1 MRETTHSVT
10 ADVHDPVVAGLMAEL
25 TTPAGQADP
34 YPVYARLR
42 AHGDPLTGPDDSLIV
57 TGYRHCSALLR
68 EPRLRKNPGRLLA
81 RSGFPDWESRPA
93 LRLMFGSMLMANP
106 PEHTRLRAA
115 VSRVFTARSVAEL
128 RPAVEAI
135 AERLLDDLGGEVDFI
150 KAVAFPYPVTV
161 IGELLGVP
169 EADRPAFRELVD
181 EWTAVLELPRPDV
194 VDRADVAASAIIGY
208 FGELAAERRARPRP
222 DLISALVSA
231 GDGEGEGLTDEEVV
245 STAALILAAGFETTT
260 GLLANG
266 LVALLDHPA
275 QADRLRREPE
285 LARPAVDELLRYDSP
300 VQVTYGRTAIDD
312 ITVGDL
318 RLHAGQRVI
327 TLLGAANRDPSVFH
341 APDELIL
348 DRDEGIPLSFGAGIH
363 HCLGA
368 ALARLEGQV
377 MIPRLLRRFPR
388 LDLAAEPVRR
398 DGITIHG
405 YRSMPVTV
413 AADRTGRQRA
423 MLG

>member
-10 ADVHDPVVAGLMAEL
+10 ADIHDPVVAGLMAEL
-25 TTPAGQADP
+25 ATPAGQADP
-34 YPVYARLR
+34 YPVYSRLR

-68 EPRLRKNPGRLLA
+68 EPRLRKNPGRLLVA
-81 RSGFPDWESRPA
+81 SGFPNWEDRPA
-93 LRLMFGSMLMANP
+93 LRLMFRSMLMTNP
-106 PEHTRLRAA
+106 PEHTRLRGV
-115 VSRVFTARSVAEL
+115 VSRVFTARRVAEL
-128 RPAVEAI
+128 RPAVQAI
-135 AERLLDDLGGEVDFI
+135 AERLLDGLSGEIDFI
-150 KAVAFPYPVTV
+150 EALAFPYPVTV

-169 EADRPAFRELVD
+169 ESDRPRFRALVD
-181 EWTAVLELPRPDV
+181 DWTAVLDLPSPPV
-194 VDRADVAASAIIGY
+194 VDHADLAASEIIDY
-208 FGELAAERRARPRP
+208 FAALAAERRARPRE

-231 GDGEGEGLTDEEVV
+231 GNGDGPALSDEEVV

-266 LVALLDHPA
+266 LVALLGHPE
-275 QADRLRREPE
+275 QAERLRHEPE
-285 LARPAVDELLRYDSP
+285 LAKTAVDELLRYDSP
-300 VQVTYGRTAIDD
+300 VQVTYGRTAVDD
-312 ITVGDL
+312 IMVGDL
-318 RLHAGQRVI
+318 RLHSGQRVI

-341 APDELIL
+341 SPDELIL

-388 LDLAAEPVRR
+388 LALAGAPVRR

-413 AADRTGRQRA
+413 S
-423 MLG
+423 